1 MAFPT
6 KFALDVIFQVE
17 WAIIIMWIE
26 ELNMKTIITTL
37 GVAAALSLSIASTV
51 YAGPV
56 DGWVSCN
63 SEYAACLRDGT
74 NMSLATNPS
83 DAISQ
88 GSDNT
93 SNWVSCNSSLAQC
106 YQSLN

>member
-1 MAFPT
+1 
-6 KFALDVIFQVE
+6 
-17 WAIIIMWIE
+17 
-26 ELNMKTIITTL
+26 
-37 GVAAALSLSIASTV
+37 
-51 YAGPV
+51 
-56 DGWVSCN
+56 
-63 SEYAACLRDGT
+63 
-74 NMSLATNPS
+74 MSLATNPS